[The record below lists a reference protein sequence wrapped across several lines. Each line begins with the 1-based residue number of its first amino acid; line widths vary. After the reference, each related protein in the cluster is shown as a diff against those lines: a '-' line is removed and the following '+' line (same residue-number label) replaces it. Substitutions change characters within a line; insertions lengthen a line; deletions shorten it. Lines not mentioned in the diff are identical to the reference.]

1 MGIPSYFSHI
11 VKNHRNIIKEYNTRM
26 AIQNLYL
33 DCNSLIYEAAH
44 NTEYKKSNID
54 NIIIKKVC
62 EKLVYYINLIK
73 PSNKV
78 FIAFDGVAPV
88 AKLEQQRNR
97 RYKSGFQEEIIY
109 DLSNK
114 ESIKQ
119 WDTISITPGTNFMN
133 KLVKDINIYFK
144 NVKKFNVN
152 EIIISNSDIAGEGE
166 HKIYKYIRE
175 NPEYHKNT
183 KTIIYGL
190 DADLIMLT
198 LNHLHIAKE
207 LYLFRETPEFIKS
220 LDKSLNPNSNYIL
233 DIPEFGNKLS
243 LELNNNNIPS
253 TNQEKNKV
261 FDYILL
267 CFLLGNDFLPHFP
280 ALNIRT
286 NGITILTDV
295 YNNEIGNKNKN
306 LTNGTKIIWKNL
318 RKIINELSLNE
329 HTYIME
335 EYSIR
340 KKWRRNLNRQT
351 NTPEDELNMIPIIDN
366 SVELYINPNEKGWEE
381 RYYKELFDI
390 RIDEEK
396 KKEICLNYLQGLEWT
411 LKYYTEGCIDWRW
424 KYHYNYP
431 PLLVDLIKYMPYFE
445 TNLLEKKEKNPVSS
459 LTQLAYVLPGNKLN
473 YLPNNL
479 HKIIREKHPE
489 WHGLNY
495 SFKWA
500 FCKYFWESHEVMP
513 EIDVNELEDIVSSI
527 KIT

>member
-11 VKNHRNIIKEYNTRM
+11 VKNHRHIIKEYNTRM

-44 NTEYKKSNID
+44 NMEYKKSNID

-78 FIAFDGVAPV
+78 LIAFDGVAPV

-97 RYKSGFQEEIIY
+97 RYKSAFQQEVIG
-109 DLSNK
+109 DLTNK
-114 ESIKQ
+114 EPVKQ

-133 KLVKDINIYFK
+133 KLVRDINIYFK
-144 NVKKFNVN
+144 DVKKFNVN

-166 HKIYKYIRE
+166 HKIYEYIRE

-207 LYLFRETPEFIKS
+207 LYLFRETPDFIKS
-220 LDKSLNPNSNYIL
+220 LDNSLNPNSNYIL

-243 LELNNNNIPS
+243 LELNNNNVPS

-295 YNNEIGNKNKN
+295 YNNEIG
-306 LTNGTKIIWKNL
+306 
-318 RKIINELSLNE
+318 
-329 HTYIME
+329 
-335 EYSIR
+335 
-340 KKWRRNLNRQT
+340 
-351 NTPEDELNMIPIIDN
+351 
-366 SVELYINPNEKGWEE
+366 
-381 RYYKELFDI
+381 
-390 RIDEEK
+390 
-396 KKEICLNYLQGLEWT
+396 
-411 LKYYTEGCIDWRW
+411 
-424 KYHYNYP
+424 
-431 PLLVDLIKYMPYFE
+431 LIK
-445 TNLLEKKEKNPVSS
+445 
-459 LTQLAYVLPGNKLN
+459 
-473 YLPNNL
+473 
-479 HKIIREKHPE
+479 
-489 WHGLNY
+489 
-495 SFKWA
+495 
-500 FCKYFWESHEVMP
+500 
-513 EIDVNELEDIVSSI
+513 I
-527 KIT
+527 KI